1 MAQSGEPASAASASD
16 EQARRD
22 AEASAREEAAAR
34 QEGEALRRVRDKA
47 DRLAEREAALSRR
60 DADQADRV
68 ARKDAERARRDAARL
83 ETQQHR
89 VVDEARKEADRQRAE
104 RERQARDAA
113 TAAGKAQREA
123 ESAERA
129 AALARQRAER
139 EVARARRH
147 AERVDALGDE
157 DETADEGPDFTGL
170 PADIAVL
177 WRRPALGRRGPRPG
191 LSLERIADAAIALAD
206 AEGIEAVS
214 MARLAESLGFTT
226 MSLYR
231 YVSSK
236 DEVLMLM
243 SDRVSGRPPAV
254 GPEVGDWRARLEVLL
269 ALMQSVVGAHP
280 WMSRAASLLFAI
292 GPNRLEW
299 MEALTAA
306 LEDTGLTEGDKLQA
320 VGVLSSYQLE
330 WARVAA
336 AEAARVQAA
345 AGGAGDGQ
353 PAGDGHPAG
362 DDGRPNAPIERLVDP
377 ARQPALARAVAAGV
391 FAAPAPDAARPP
403 EGTLNF
409 GTVLILDG
417 IAALVAR
424 SRT

>member
-1 MAQSGEPASAASASD
+1 MAQGGEPASASD

-34 QEGEALRRVRDKA
+34 QEADALRRDRDKA
-47 DRLAEREAALSRR
+47 HRLAEREAALARR

-113 TAAGKAQREA
+113 VAAGKAQREA

-269 ALMQSVVGAHP
+269 ALMQTVVGAHP
-280 WMSRAASLLFAI
+280 WMSRAAGLLFAI

-345 AGGAGDGQ
+345 AGGAADDGH
-353 PAGDGHPAG
+353 PAGDGQPAG

>member
-1 MAQSGEPASAASASD
+1 MAQSGKLAPASD
-16 EQARRD
+16 EQARRE
-22 AEASAREEAAAR
+22 AEAAVREEAEAAAREEAAAR
-34 QEGEALRRVRDKA
+34 QEAEALRRDRDKA
-47 DRLAEREAALSRR
+47 QRLAEREALLARR
-60 DADQADRV
+60 DADQADRI
-68 ARKDAERARRDAARL
+68 ARKDADRARRDAARL
-83 ETQQHR
+83 EAQQQR
-89 VVDEARKEADRQRAE
+89 VLDEARKEAERQRTE

-113 TAAGKAQREA
+113 AAAGKAQREA

-147 AERVDALGDE
+147 AERADAFGTEE
-157 DETADEGPDFTGL
+157 DAEDDGPDLTGL
-170 PADIAVL
+170 PADIAVM

-269 ALMQSVVGAHP
+269 ALMQAAVSAHP

-299 MEALTAA
+299 MESLMAA
-306 LEDTGLTEGDKLQA
+306 FEDTGLTEADKIQA

-330 WARVAA
+330 SAHVAA
-336 AEAARVQAA
+336 TAAARVQAA
-345 AGGAGDGQ
+345 AGSAAEG
-353 PAGDGHPAG
+353 GHPAV
-362 DDGRPNAPIERLVDP
+362 DDVRPNAPIERLVDP
-377 ARQPALARAVAAGV
+377 VRQPALARAVAAGV
-391 FAAPAPDAARPP
+391 FAAPPPDAAEAP

-409 GTVLILDG
+409 GTELILDG
-417 IAALVAR
+417 IATLVAR
-424 SRT
+424 SRA